1 MKILVPYISDTDVT
15 HQITRGGIERFTQ
28 LLYLSFPDI
37 VVPVQITKEDRKH
50 RRTEAVINKAILEQ
64 APDALIN
71 NNIAYPL
78 HNFDR
83 YKKFGIPLI
92 NIIHEPLAGDIRFSH
107 LGSQLQTA
115 MKAGAHVYFVSENQL
130 NFHKKMYMRREGIRL
145 SAIKG
150 FVRTAF
156 AIINRPRKHLIYD
169 AVSIG
174 RSSGD
179 KDPFKLHRSLQGSG
193 LHTLVMTN
201 DQVYK
206 SDAHN
211 AYVDANRHWRHPQE
225 TLRNLPHSDVMDYLS
240 RGRVFVSTCTF
251 ESWGITALEAL
262 SCGLPTILL
271 TDKSGNH
278 SSETIAA
285 CKRHVVKLPK
295 SVSSIEFFDHV
306 YLLGQTPYNQRCE
319 IAEMTQEKHSLQQ
332 WKKHI
337 SDIIDARLC

>member
-15 HQITRGGIERFTQ
+15 HRITRGGIERFTK
-28 LLYLSFPDI
+28 LLYLTFPDTI
-37 VVPVQITKEDRKH
+37 VPVQITKDDRKY
-50 RRTEAVINKAILEQ
+50 RRTEAVINQAILDHS
-64 APDALIN
+64 PDGLIN

-92 NIIHEPLAGDIRFSH
+92 NIIHEPLVGDIRFSH

-115 MKAGAHVYFVSENQL
+115 IKAGAHIYFVSENQL
-130 NFHKKMYMRREGIRL
+130 NFHKKMYMRRERVRL
-145 SAIKG
+145 PTIKG

-156 AIINRPRKHLIYD
+156 AASTRPRKRLIYD

-179 KDPFKLHRSLQGSG
+179 KDPFKLHIALHGSD
-193 LHTLVMTN
+193 LHTLVITN
-201 DQVYK
+201 DQIYR

-211 AYVDANRHWRHPQE
+211 AYADANRHWYYPQE
-225 TLRNLPHSDVMDYLS
+225 TMRNLPHSDVMNNLS

-278 SSETIAA
+278 SSESIAA
-285 CKRHVVKLPK
+285 CKTHIVKLPK
-295 SVSSIEFFDHV
+295 SVSRIELFDHV
-306 YLLGQTPYNQRCE
+306 YLLGQTPYDQRCE
-319 IAEMTQEKHSLQQ
+319 IAEMTQEKHSWHQ
-332 WKKHI
+332 WKQHI
-337 SDIIDARLC
+337 SAIIDARFS